1 MTKLEKI
8 TLILIGS
15 LVLLVWLAALP
26 LIIKAWS

>member
-8 TLILIGS
+8 TLGLIGS

>member
-8 TLILIGS
+8 TLGLLAS

-26 LIIKAWS
+26 LIIKTWS

>member
-8 TLILIGS
+8 TLWLIGS

>member
-1 MTKLEKI
+1 MTKAEKI
-8 TLILIGS
+8 TLSLIGS

>member
-1 MTKLEKI
+1 MTRAEKI
-8 TLILIGS
+8 ALSLMGS

>member
-1 MTKLEKI
+1 MTRAEKI
-8 TLILIGS
+8 TLSLIGS